1 MRVGYKVASI
11 VAVIGTITTVVIYN
25 VIVNKSVAVVTQE
38 IEIENLPEE
47 FEGFTILQLADLHSK
62 SFGKNQENLLN
73 IINELKFDII
83 AITGDMQNRQ
93 DENYNPFI
101 TLLEGIDN
109 KKDIFY
115 TPGNHGPMVYK
126 DEISFNSFIKTDVDK
141 EKVNKNKN
149 IKERELTDV
158 GIKLKELGV
167 KFLDKAY
174 EVKRGSEILWISELV
189 YSDEFSKLTKGKDD
203 EEDIKVAITHYPM
216 SKLVYEG
223 DGGKKLGKYDLIL
236 AGHYHGGQWRIPY
249 IGGIFIPDLN
259 QNGLFPS
266 QERVSG
272 LTEWGGFKQY
282 VSRGIGAGGPL
293 AMFRFRFFNKP
304 EINLIK
310 LVKK

>member
-11 VAVIGTITTVVIYN
+11 VAVIGAISTVIIYN
-25 VIVNKSVAVVTQE
+25 VIVNKSVSVVTKE
-38 IEIENLPEE
+38 IEIDNLPEE

-62 SFGKNQENLLN
+62 NFGKNQENLLN

-109 KKDIFY
+109 KKDVFY

-174 EVKRGSEILWISELV
+174 EVKRGNEVLWLSELV

-249 IGGIFIPDLN
+249 IGGLFIPDLN

-282 VSRGIGAGGPL
+282 VSRGLGAGGPL

>member
-1 MRVGYKVASI
+1 MKVGYKVATI
-11 VAVIGTITTVVIYN
+11 GAVIGAITTVIIYN
-25 VIVNKSVAVVTQE
+25 IIVNKSVAVVTQE

-47 FEGFTILQLADLHSK
+47 FEGFTILQLTDLHSK

-93 DENYNPFI
+93 DENYKPFI

-141 EKVNKNKN
+141 ETVNKNKN

-174 EVKRGSEILWISELV
+174 EVKRGSEVLWISELV

-203 EEDIKVAITHYPM
+203 DEDIKVAITHYPM

-293 AMFRFRFFNKP
+293 AMLRFRFFNKP

>member
-1 MRVGYKVASI
+1 MRVGYKVATI
-11 VAVIGTITTVVIYN
+11 GAVIGAITTVIVYN

-149 IKERELTDV
+149 MKERELTDV

-174 EVKRGSEILWISELV
+174 EVKRGSEVLWISELV
-189 YSDEFSKLTKGKDD
+189 YSDKFSKLTKGKDD